1 MTGINVTKG
10 VESRIGTGR
19 SCIFEEH
26 FADSPVLRYNG
37 NVLTDTSIDSARPST
52 DLRERIFL
60 FMTSTRPTPID
71 KLAIVIVT
79 YKRQELLANLF
90 ESITKLTALPWRIVV
105 VDNENSRE
113 TEVMCGRF
121 NDQLA
126 TFWGVDADQPDAEGG
141 TARVVYAPQTENGG
155 GAGGFSAGTKRAY
168 ELGAQWFWVMD
179 DDVLVIPEGIERLA
193 KWTDRFD
200 VIQAARL
207 DFDGG
212 PFFWQYQL
220 ILPLGIPN
228 PIAKWEFGPE
238 GYRKMNQLCFE
249 GGMFSRR
256 VVDKIG
262 LPDARFFIYGDD
274 ACYGYVASQHFP
286 AAVVED
292 VVLQRA
298 RVVSNWDIAGK
309 RQLNSTSDT
318 NRYYI
323 MRNRGFLARYMQ
335 IYGDYNP
342 VLFRVGN
349 FATFCKELIRLA
361 VVDKT
366 FKTGVPALR
375 RGMKDARKII
385 KDRNWKPM
393 PPMVEK

>member
-1 MTGINVTKG
+1 MT
-10 VESRIGTGR
+10 S
-19 SCIFEEH
+19 S
-26 FADSPVLRYNG
+26 
-37 NVLTDTSIDSARPST
+37 RPS
-52 DLRERIFL
+52 
-60 FMTSTRPTPID
+60 PID
-71 KLAIVIVT
+71 KLAIVVVT
-79 YKRQELLANLF
+79 YKRQELLDNLF
-90 ESITKLTALPWRIVV
+90 DSIAKLTVAPWRIVV
-105 VDNENSRE
+105 VDNENSRT
-113 TEVMCGRF
+113 TEAMCSAF
-121 NDQLA
+121 NERLA
-126 TFWGVDADQPDAEGG
+126 GLWGIDDKEPDTEGG
-141 TARVVYAPQTENGG
+141 ADRVVYAPQLENGG
-155 GAGGFSAGTKRAY
+155 GAGGFSACTKRAY
-168 ELGAQWFWVMD
+168 DLGAEWFWVMD
-179 DDVLVIPEGIERLA
+179 DDVLVMPEGIERLA
-193 KWTDRFD
+193 KWTGRFD
-200 VIQAARL
+200 VIQGSRL

-212 PFFWQYQL
+212 AFFWQYQL

-228 PIAKWEFGPE
+228 PIAKADLGPE
-238 GYRKMNQLCFE
+238 GFRPMNQLCFE
-249 GGMFSRR
+249 GGLFSRR
-256 VVDKIG
+256 VVSKIG

-286 AAVVED
+286 AAVVAD

-335 IYGDYNP
+335 LYGDYHP
-342 VLFRVGN
+342 LLFRVGN

-385 KDRNWKPM
+385 NDPSWKPM
-393 PPMVEK
+393 PGMDQ

>member
-1 MTGINVTKG
+1 MFLVKMDVT
-10 VESRIGTGR
+10 I
-19 SCIFEEH
+19 
-26 FADSPVLRYNG
+26 Y
-37 NVLTDTSIDSARPST
+37 SAQPKAG
-52 DLRERIFL
+52 LRERIFL
-60 FMTSTRPTPID
+60 FMASNLPALID

-90 ESITKLTALPWRIVV
+90 DSIAELTATPWRIVV

-113 TEVMCGRF
+113 TEKMCDEFDER
-121 NDQLA
+121 LA
-126 TFWGVDADQPDAEGG
+126 KLWGVDEGQPDAEGNV
-141 TARVVYAPQTENGG
+141 ARVVYAPQTENGG

-179 DDVLVIPEGIERLA
+179 DDVLVIPEGIQRLA
-193 KWTDRFD
+193 KWTNRFD

-228 PIAKWEFGPE
+228 PVAKWEFGPE
-238 GYRKMNQLCFE
+238 GYKPMNQLCFE

-335 IYGDYNP
+335 IYGDYRP
-342 VLFRVGN
+342 LLFRVGN

-375 RGMKDARKII
+375 RGMEDARKII
-385 KDRNWKPM
+385 KDPNWKPM
-393 PPMVEK
+393 PPMVNE